1 MDDACRGR
9 EDERVSSLAKNP
21 KRLEQ
26 WVGPGTRFF
35 QSSDSF
41 SRLCF
46 LSRHLFRSVFSEHP
60 LFSPVTFTSCFIGD
74 TTTTPLRV
82 DVEANALGKG
92 SNAGGT

>member
-1 MDDACRGR
+1 MMHAEGGR
-9 EDERVSSLAKNP
+9 TNVSLPWQRTRNDWSNG
-21 KRLEQ
+21 
-26 WVGPGTRFF
+26 WGPGLGFSK
-35 QSSDSF
+35 SSDSF

-82 DVEANALGKG
+82 DVEANSLGKG